1 MKKFLAIL
9 VVGLGLLFIFKYT
22 FSIKTYLK
30 CEPYEQNSKEIL
42 YFAFDKRYIWSN
54 YDPVNSEFK
63 DRSKAKY
70 GERYVTAIW
79 DNIKINREEGSII
92 ITPSLASIFF
102 DLFKSEETKDLV
114 LNCKKLKKKSYQ
126 KRKLIKNSKKSLKWR
141 QWKFVI
147 AEKYCENCA
156 K

>member
-1 MKKFLAIL
+1 MKKFLGIL
-9 VVGLGLLFIFKYT
+9 IVVLVLLFLFKNP

-30 CEPYEQNSKEIL
+30 CEPYEQNSKEVL

-54 YDPVNSEFK
+54 YDPVNSEFQ

-114 LNCKKLKKKSYQ
+114 LNCEKVKKRYLPKENINKK
-126 KRKLIKNSKKSLKWR
+126 
-141 QWKFVI
+141 F
-147 AEKYCENCA
+147 
-156 K
+156 

>member
-1 MKKFLAIL
+1 MGYVRIKVKKFLAIL

-54 YDPVNSEFK
+54 YDQINSEFQ

-79 DNIKINREEGSII
+79 DNIKINREEGNII

-114 LNCKKLKKKSYQ
+114 LNCEKIKKRDLPKEKVDKK
-126 KRKLIKNSKKSLKWR
+126 
-141 QWKFVI
+141 F
-147 AEKYCENCA
+147 
-156 K
+156 

>member
-1 MKKFLAIL
+1 MKKLLGIL
-9 VVGLGLLFIFKYT
+9 IVVLVLLFLFKNP

-30 CEPYEQNSKEIL
+30 CEPYEQNSKEVL

-54 YDPVNSEFK
+54 YDPVNFEFQ
-63 DRSKAKY
+63 DRSKTKY
-70 GERYVTAIW
+70 GERYITAIW

-114 LNCKKLKKKSYQ
+114 LNCETVKKKNLP
-126 KRKLIKNSKKSLKWR
+126 KENVDKK
-141 QWKFVI
+141 F
-147 AEKYCENCA
+147 
-156 K
+156 

>member
-1 MKKFLAIL
+1 MKKLLGIL
-9 VVGLGLLFIFKYT
+9 IVVLVLLFLFKNP

-30 CEPYEQNSKEIL
+30 CEPYEQNSKEVL

-54 YDPVNSEFK
+54 YDPVNSEFQ

-79 DNIKINREEGSII
+79 DNIKINREEGRIR

-114 LNCKKLKKKSYQ
+114 LNCEKVKKKYLP
-126 KRKLIKNSKKSLKWR
+126 KEKVDKK
-141 QWKFVI
+141 F
-147 AEKYCENCA
+147 
-156 K
+156 

>member
-1 MKKFLAIL
+1 MKKLLGILIVVLALL
-9 VVGLGLLFIFKYT
+9 VLFKNP

-30 CEPYEQNSKEIL
+30 CERYEQNSEEVL
-42 YFAFDKRYIWSN
+42 HFAFDKRYIWSN

-79 DNIKINREEGSII
+79 DNMKINREEGSII

-114 LNCKKLKKKSYQ
+114 LNCEKVKKRELPKEKVDKK
-126 KRKLIKNSKKSLKWR
+126 
-141 QWKFVI
+141 F
-147 AEKYCENCA
+147 
-156 K
+156 

>member
-1 MKKFLAIL
+1 MDFAEKNCENCTRGFMRKLLAIL
-9 VVGLGLLFIFKYT
+9 IVALILLFLFKNP

-30 CEPYEQNSKEIL
+30 CEPYEQNSKEVL
-42 YFAFDKRYIWSN
+42 HFAFDKSYIWSN
-54 YDPVNSEFK
+54 YDPVNSVFQ

-114 LNCKKLKKKSYQ
+114 LNCEKVNKRDLPKEKVDKK
-126 KRKLIKNSKKSLKWR
+126 
-141 QWKFVI
+141 F
-147 AEKYCENCA
+147 
-156 K
+156 

>member
-1 MKKFLAIL
+1 MKKILGIL
-9 VVGLGLLFIFKYT
+9 VLGLVLLFFFKYT

-30 CEPYEQNSKEIL
+30 CDPYNQDSNEIL

-54 YDPVNSEFK
+54 YDKINSEFK

-102 DLFKSEETKDLV
+102 DLFKSEKTDDLV
-114 LNCKKLKKKSYQ
+114 LNCEKINKKKLPKKKVD
-126 KRKLIKNSKKSLKWR
+126 KK
-141 QWKFVI
+141 F
-147 AEKYCENCA
+147 
-156 K
+156 

>member
-9 VVGLGLLFIFKYT
+9 VLGLGLLFIFKYT

-54 YDPVNSEFK
+54 YDPINSEFK

-79 DNIKINREEGSII
+79 DNIKINKRGLPKEKV
-92 ITPSLASIFF
+92 
-102 DLFKSEETKDLV
+102 D
-114 LNCKKLKKKSYQ
+114 KK
-126 KRKLIKNSKKSLKWR
+126 
-141 QWKFVI
+141 F
-147 AEKYCENCA
+147 
-156 K
+156 

>member
-1 MKKFLAIL
+1 MKKLLGIL
-9 VVGLGLLFIFKYT
+9 IVVLVLLFLFKNP

-30 CEPYEQNSKEIL
+30 CEPYEQNSKEVL

-54 YDPVNSEFK
+54 YDPVNSEFQ

-92 ITPSLASIFF
+92 ITPSLASVFF
-102 DLFKSEETKDLV
+102 DLFKNEETKDLV
-114 LNCKKLKKKSYQ
+114 LNCEKIKKKNLP
-126 KRKLIKNSKKSLKWR
+126 KENVDKK
-141 QWKFVI
+141 F
-147 AEKYCENCA
+147 
-156 K
+156 

>member
-1 MKKFLAIL
+1 MKKLSVIMVL
-9 VVGLGLLFIFKYT
+9 GLGLLFLFKNP

-30 CEPYEQNSKEIL
+30 CEQYEQNSKEVL

-79 DNIKINREEGSII
+79 DNIKINREEGNII
-92 ITPSLASIFF
+92 INTIFSIN
-102 DLFKSEETKDLV
+102 LF
-114 LNCKKLKKKSYQ
+114 
-126 KRKLIKNSKKSLKWR
+126 
-141 QWKFVI
+141 
-147 AEKYCENCA
+147 
-156 K
+156 

>member
-1 MKKFLAIL
+1 MKKLLGIL
-9 VVGLGLLFIFKYT
+9 VLGLVLLFFFKYT

-30 CEPYEQNSKEIL
+30 CDPYNQDSNEIL

-54 YDPVNSEFK
+54 YDKINSEFK

-92 ITPSLASIFF
+92 ITPSLASIFL
-102 DLFKSEETKDLV
+102 DLFKREETKDLV
-114 LNCKKLKKKSYQ
+114 LNCEKIKKRNLPKEKVDKK
-126 KRKLIKNSKKSLKWR
+126 
-141 QWKFVI
+141 F
-147 AEKYCENCA
+147 
-156 K
+156 

>member
-30 CEPYEQNSKEIL
+30 CKSYEQNSKEIL

-54 YDPVNSEFK
+54 YDPINFEFRN
-63 DRSKAKY
+63 RSKAKY

-114 LNCKKLKKKSYQ
+114 LNCEKIKKRNLPKEKVDKK
-126 KRKLIKNSKKSLKWR
+126 
-141 QWKFVI
+141 F
-147 AEKYCENCA
+147 
-156 K
+156 

>member
-1 MKKFLAIL
+1 MKKLLGIL
-9 VVGLGLLFIFKYT
+9 IVVLVLLFLFKNP

-30 CEPYEQNSKEIL
+30 CEPYEENSKEVL
-42 YFAFDKRYIWSN
+42 YFAFDKSYIWSN
-54 YDPVNSEFK
+54 YDPVNSEFQ

-114 LNCKKLKKKSYQ
+114 LNCEKIRKKNLPNESVDKK
-126 KRKLIKNSKKSLKWR
+126 
-141 QWKFVI
+141 F
-147 AEKYCENCA
+147 
-156 K
+156 

>member
-1 MKKFLAIL
+1 MRLKEKDNIRMKKLLGIL
-9 VVGLGLLFIFKYT
+9 IVVLVLLFLFKNP

-30 CEPYEQNSKEIL
+30 CEPYEENSKEVL
-42 YFAFDKRYIWSN
+42 YFAFDKSYIWSN
-54 YDPVNSEFK
+54 YDPVNSEFQ

-114 LNCKKLKKKSYQ
+114 LNCEKVKKKDLP
-126 KRKLIKNSKKSLKWR
+126 KEKVDKK
-141 QWKFVI
+141 F
-147 AEKYCENCA
+147 
-156 K
+156 

>member
-1 MKKFLAIL
+1 MKKLLGIL
-9 VVGLGLLFIFKYT
+9 VLGLGLLFIFKYT

-30 CEPYEQNSKEIL
+30 CEPYEQNSKEVL
-42 YFAFDKRYIWSN
+42 HFAFDKSYIWSN
-54 YDPVNSEFK
+54 YDPVNSEFQ

-102 DLFKSEETKDLV
+102 DLFRSEETKDLV
-114 LNCKKLKKKSYQ
+114 LNCEKIKKKVLP
-126 KRKLIKNSKKSLKWR
+126 KEKVDKK
-141 QWKFVI
+141 F
-147 AEKYCENCA
+147 
-156 K
+156 

>member
-1 MKKFLAIL
+1 MKTLLGIL
-9 VVGLGLLFIFKYT
+9 IVVLGLLFLFKNP

-30 CEPYEQNSKEIL
+30 CEPYEQNSKEVL

-54 YDPVNSEFK
+54 YDSVNSEFK

-102 DLFKSEETKDLV
+102 DLFRSEETKDLV
-114 LNCKKLKKKSYQ
+114 LNCEKIKKKVLP
-126 KRKLIKNSKKSLKWR
+126 KEKVDKK
-141 QWKFVI
+141 F
-147 AEKYCENCA
+147 
-156 K
+156 

>member
-1 MKKFLAIL
+1 MKKLLGI
-9 VVGLGLLFIFKYT
+9 VVIGLFYHDKFGDFKNSISSSEDTLFKNP

-30 CEPYEQNSKEIL
+30 CEPYEQNSKEVL

-79 DNIKINREEGSII
+79 DNIKINMEEGSII
-92 ITPSLASIFF
+92 ITQSLASIFF

-114 LNCKKLKKKSYQ
+114 LNCEKIKKKGLP
-126 KRKLIKNSKKSLKWR
+126 KEKINKK
-141 QWKFVI
+141 F
-147 AEKYCENCA
+147 
-156 K
+156 

>member
-9 VVGLGLLFIFKYT
+9 VLGLGLLFIFKYT

-54 YDPVNSEFK
+54 YDPINSEFK

-92 ITPSLASIFF
+92 LTPSLASIFF
-102 DLFKSEETKDLV
+102 DLFKKEETKDLV
-114 LNCKKLKKKSYQ
+114 LKCEEINKRDLPKEKIDKK
-126 KRKLIKNSKKSLKWR
+126 
-141 QWKFVI
+141 F
-147 AEKYCENCA
+147 
-156 K
+156 

>member
-1 MKKFLAIL
+1 MKKLLAIL

-30 CEPYEQNSKEIL
+30 CDPYNQDSNEIL

-54 YDPVNSEFK
+54 YDSINSEFRN
-63 DRSKAKY
+63 RSKAKY

-92 ITPSLASIFF
+92 LTPSLASIFF

-114 LNCKKLKKKSYQ
+114 LNCEEINKRDLPKEKIDKK
-126 KRKLIKNSKKSLKWR
+126 
-141 QWKFVI
+141 F
-147 AEKYCENCA
+147 
-156 K
+156 

>member
-1 MKKFLAIL
+1 MKKLLGIL
-9 VVGLGLLFIFKYT
+9 IVVLVLLFLFKNP

-30 CEPYEQNSKEIL
+30 CEPYEENSKEVL
-42 YFAFDKRYIWSN
+42 YFAFDKSYIWSN
-54 YDPVNSEFK
+54 YDPVNSEFQ

-114 LNCKKLKKKSYQ
+114 LNCEKIRKKNLPKESVDKK
-126 KRKLIKNSKKSLKWR
+126 
-141 QWKFVI
+141 F
-147 AEKYCENCA
+147 
-156 K
+156 

>member
-1 MKKFLAIL
+1 MKKLFLYLFLIL
-9 VVGLGLLFIFKYT
+9 GVLFLFKYS

-30 CEPYEQNSKEIL
+30 CEPYEQNSNEIL

-54 YDPVNSEFK
+54 YDKINSEFK

-92 ITPSLASIFF
+92 ITPSLASIFL
-102 DLFKSEETKDLV
+102 DLFKREETKDLV
-114 LNCKKLKKKSYQ
+114 LNCEKIKKKYLP
-126 KRKLIKNSKKSLKWR
+126 KEKVDKK
-141 QWKFVI
+141 F
-147 AEKYCENCA
+147 
-156 K
+156 